1 MVETMTEGPT
11 VLRIMLGTQLR
22 RLRES
27 RGITAQQAAGWIVLD
42 DQPVIWRGHSAV
54 DTAPIVTF
62 ADALIGIVR
71 GTYPQPPDGLHWYFG
86 HPGDVLTL

>member
-1 MVETMTEGPT
+1 VAEAA
-11 VLRIMLGTQLR
+11 R
-22 RLRES
+22 RLAE
-27 RGITAQQAAGWIVLD
+27 RGSITAQGAVGWIVLD
-42 DQPVIWRGHSAV
+42 DQPVIWRGGSAV

-71 GTYPQPPDGLHWYFG
+71 GTYPQPADGLHWCWCFR